1 MFCEKCH
8 SEIDVNYSFC
18 PKCGARIFRQN
29 NDFEKD
35 DITKGD
41 LDKYEKSYVRYFIF
55 VVVGITVFIA
65 VFAFRYSKNHTMPKG
80 KNNDYLVGCWGV
92 ANQSI
97 PSYYYFEFDIDGIGY
112 WGSAHYK
119 NGEYI
124 SVDDSIKKFID
135 YSFNNGYGLE
145 VEYSDGRVVYFSN
158 RLE

>member
-65 VFAFRYSKNHTMPKG
+65 VFAFRHVN
-80 KNNDYLVGCWGV
+80 LIC
-92 ANQSI
+92 
-97 PSYYYFEFDIDGIGY
+97 
-112 WGSAHYK
+112 
-119 NGEYI
+119 
-124 SVDDSIKKFID
+124 
-135 YSFNNGYGLE
+135 
-145 VEYSDGRVVYFSN
+145 
-158 RLE
+158 